1 MTVSPPDVEIGNE
14 IARERVIMSKQ
25 LFVDPN
31 VVRAPGKITFT
42 DIPVNT
48 YQKKVKDELGNFTTE
63 QFKNIYRDMLV
74 LREFETMIQEI
85 KTTSEYCGVS
95 YTHPGPA
102 HLGIGQEASAVGEAF
117 MLDVNDMIFG
127 SHRSHCDIL
136 AKGLSA
142 IEKLSDEELMNIMEN
157 FLDGKTPKV
166 AETEEHATVKDLA
179 INFLLYGAM
188 AEIFARETG
197 FNRGLGGSMHTFF
210 TPFGIYPNNA
220 IVGGSGTIA
229 MGAALYKRINRK
241 PGIVVANLGDGALGR
256 GPVMEALNMS
266 GMGQLTQLWE
276 DDMKGGLPVM
286 FNIFNNQY
294 GMGGQTVGETMAY
307 DAPARMGAG
316 FNPNQMNTER
326 VDGWNPLAVIDAY
339 KRKKQLLLEGKG
351 PCLLDVVTYRMSGHS
366 PSDSSSYRTKEE
378 IQAWWD
384 QDPIVEYR
392 KQLVEAGVATEAEC
406 DEIVKYVKDAILRN
420 FKLAIDE
427 TVSPRMNLDKN
438 PDELAD
444 MMFTNGHVESF
455 GGDTKPDVNMPM
467 EENPRVQAIAR
478 KERFGIDK
486 NGKPV
491 SKNKVYQLR
500 DGLFEAI
507 IDRFYKD
514 STLASWGEDV
524 RDWGGAFAVYRGLTE
539 ALPYHRL
546 FNSPI
551 SESAIVGGAV
561 GYAMAGGRALVEL
574 MYCDFLACA
583 GDEVFNQMAKWQAMS
598 ADIIKM
604 PVTLRVSVGSK
615 YGAQHS
621 QDWSALAAHIPGLK
635 LAFPATPY
643 DAKGLM
649 ATALAGTDP
658 VVFFESQ
665 RIYDV
670 GEQFH
675 EGGVP
680 AEYYEIPFGKADI
693 KRAGDDVTI
702 LTFGAVLYRA
712 LKAADELK
720 EKYGMTAEVID
731 ARTLVPFDYETVI
744 ASVKKTGRLVI
755 VTDACER
762 GSFASEVARQI
773 TEMAFDE
780 LDAPPVVVASKNWIT
795 PAHELEESFFPQPS
809 WILDAIDAK
818 IVPLKG
824 HVRTTNQT
832 LNQKLINER
841 KGV

>member
-1 MTVSPPDVEIGNE
+1 
-14 IARERVIMSKQ
+14 MSKQ

-31 VVRAPGKITFT
+31 ERRASGYIHFE
-42 DIPVNT
+42 DIPVNQ
-48 YQKKVKDELGNFTTE
+48 YKKTVKDELGNFTKE
-63 QFKNIYRDMLV
+63 QFVNIYRDMLT
-74 LREFETMIQEI
+74 LREFETMINLI
-85 KTTSEYCGVS
+85 KKTGEYKGIA
-95 YTHPGPA
+95 YNHPGPA
-102 HLGIGQEASAVGEAF
+102 HLSMGQEAAAVGEAF
-117 MLDVNDMIFG
+117 HLDVNDFIFG
-127 SHRSHCDIL
+127 SHRAHSDIL

-142 IEKLSDEELMNIMEN
+142 IEKLSDEALLDIMKN
-157 FLDGKTPKV
+157 FLDGKTYDVIKDEPH
-166 AETEEHATVKDLA
+166 ETVKDMA

-229 MGAALYKRINRK
+229 MGAALYKRVNRK
-241 PGIVVANLGDGALGR
+241 PGIVIANIGDGSLGR
-256 GPVMEALNMS
+256 GPVLEALNMS
-266 GMGQLTQLWE
+266 GMGQLTQLW
-276 DDMKGGLPVM
+276 DDEMKGGLPVM
-286 FNIFNNQY
+286 FNIVNNQY
-294 GMGGQTVGETMAY
+294 GMGGQTVGETMGY
-307 DAPARMGAG
+307 DMPARMGAG
-316 FNPNQMNTER
+316 FNPNQMLAER
-326 VDGWNPLAVIDAY
+326 VDGFNPLAVIEAY
-339 KRKKQLLLEGKG
+339 GRKKKLLLEGKG
-351 PCLLDVVTYRMSGHS
+351 PALLDVVTYRFAGHS

-378 IQAWWD
+378 IAAWEA
-384 QDPIVEYR
+384 QDPIIEYR
-392 KQLVEAGVATEAEC
+392 RQLIEAGVATEAEC
-406 DEIVKYVKDAILRN
+406 DAVVKYVEDAILRN
-420 FKLAIDE
+420 FKLSIDE
-427 TVSPRMNLDKN
+427 KISPRMDLVAN
-438 PDELAD
+438 PDAIAD
-444 MMFTNGHVESF
+444 LMFTNGHVESF
-455 GGDTKPDVNMPM
+455 GAPGQKPDVNMPM
-467 EENPRVQAIAR
+467 EENPRVQAIAK
-478 KERFGIDK
+478 KERWGINPD
-486 NGKPV
+486 GSLV

-514 STLASWGEDV
+514 PTLVAYGEDV

-551 SESAIVGGAV
+551 SESAIVGSAV

-574 MYCDFLACA
+574 MYCDFLGCA

-598 ADIIKM
+598 ADVIKM
-604 PVTLRVSVGSK
+604 PVVLRVSVGSK

-621 QDWSALAAHIPGLK
+621 QDWTSLTAHIPGLK
-635 LAFPATPY
+635 IAFPNTPY

-680 AEYYEIPFGKADI
+680 ADYYEIPFGKADI
-693 KRAGDDVTI
+693 KRPGKDVTI

-712 LKAADELK
+712 LKAADTLK
-720 EKYGMTAEVID
+720 DQYGLEAEVID
-731 ARTLVPFDYETVI
+731 ARTLVPFDYETI
-744 ASVKKTGRLVI
+744 IESVKKTGRLVI

-762 GSFASEVARQI
+762 GSFASEVARQV
-773 TEMAFDE
+773 TEMAFDY
-780 LDAPPVVVASKNWIT
+780 LDAPPVVVASRNWIT
-795 PAHELEESFFPQPS
+795 PAHELEEAFFPQPS
-809 WILDAIDAK
+809 WIIDAINAK
-818 IVPLKG
+818 ILPIPG
-824 HVRTTNQT
+824 YTNTTDQS
-832 LNQKLINER
+832 LAKKLDNEK

>member
-1 MTVSPPDVEIGNE
+1 
-14 IARERVIMSKQ
+14 MSKQ
-25 LFVDPN
+25 LFIDPN
-31 VVRAPGKITFT
+31 EMRKPGYVHFE
-42 DIPVNT
+42 DIPVNQ
-48 YQKKVKDELGNFTTE
+48 YQKQVKDEVASFTKE
-63 QFKNIYRDMLV
+63 QLINIYRDMLT
-74 LREFETMIQEI
+74 LREFETMINLI
-85 KTTSEYCGVS
+85 KTTGEYEGVA
-95 YTHPGPA
+95 YNHPGPA
-102 HLGIGQEASAVGEAF
+102 HLSMGQEAAAVGEAF
-117 MLDVNDMIFG
+117 HLDVNDFIFG
-127 SHRSHCDIL
+127 SHRAHSDIL

-142 IEKLSDEELMNIMEN
+142 IEKLSDQELLQIMEN
-157 FLDGKTPKV
+157 FLGGQTLRVVEKEPHD
-166 AETEEHATVKDLA
+166 TVKELA
-179 INFLLYGAM
+179 IDFLLYGAM

-229 MGAALYKRINRK
+229 TGASLYKRVNRK
-241 PGIVVANLGDGALGR
+241 PGIVVANIGDGSLGR
-256 GPVMEALNMS
+256 GPVLEALNMA
-266 GMGQLTQLWE
+266 GMGQLTKLWRE
-276 DDMKGGLPVM
+276 DMRGGLPVL

-294 GMGGQTVGETMAY
+294 GMGGQTNGETMAY
-307 DAPARMGAG
+307 DILARMGAG
-316 FNPNQMNTER
+316 FNPNQMHAER
-326 VDGWNPLAVIDAY
+326 VDGFNPLAVIEAY
-339 KRKKQLLLEGKG
+339 GRKKEILLKGEG
-351 PCLLDVVTYRMSGHS
+351 PVLLDVLTYRFAGHS

-378 IQAWWD
+378 IAAWEA
-384 QDPIVEYR
+384 QDPIIEYR
-392 KQLVEAGVATEAEC
+392 RQLIEAGVATEAEC
-406 DEIVKYVKDAILRN
+406 DQVVERVKALNLAN
-420 FKLAIDE
+420 FKLSIDE
-427 TVSPRMNLDKN
+427 SISPRMNLSVN
-438 PDELAD
+438 PDEIAD
-444 MMFTNGHVESF
+444 MMFTNGHVEAFS
-455 GGDTKPDVNMPM
+455 DAKPDVNMPL
-467 EENPRVQAIAR
+467 EENPRVQAIAK

-514 STLASWGEDV
+514 PTLVTYGEDV

-546 FNSPI
+546 FNAPI
-551 SESAIVGGAV
+551 SESAIVGSAV

-574 MYCDFLACA
+574 MYCDFLGCA
-583 GDEVFNQMAKWQAMS
+583 GDEVFNQMAKWQSMS
-598 ADIIKM
+598 ADVLKM

-621 QDWSALAAHIPGLK
+621 QDWTALTAHIPGLK
-635 LAFPATPY
+635 VAFPATPY

-649 ATALAGTDP
+649 ATSLSGTDP

-670 GEQFH
+670 GEMFH

-680 AEYYEIPFGKADI
+680 AQYYEIPFGKADV
-693 KRAGDDVTI
+693 KRPGKDVTI

-720 EKYGMTAEVID
+720 DKYGMEAEIID
-731 ARTLVPFDYETVI
+731 ARTLVPFDYDTLIE
-744 ASVKKTGRLVI
+744 SVKKTGRLVI

-762 GSFASEVARQI
+762 GSFASEVARQV

-780 LDAPPVVVASKNWIT
+780 LDAPPVVVASRNWIT
-795 PAHELEESFFPQPS
+795 PAHELEDAFFPQPS

-818 IVPLKG
+818 IVPLPG
-824 HVRTTNQT
+824 HVRVTNQT

>member
-1 MTVSPPDVEIGNE
+1 
-14 IARERVIMSKQ
+14 MSKQ

-31 VVRAPGKITFT
+31 VVRAPGVIHFE
-42 DIPVNT
+42 DIPVNQ
-48 YQKKVKDELGNFTTE
+48 YKKTVKDELGNFTKE
-63 QFKNIYRDMLV
+63 QLVTIYRDMLT
-74 LREFETMIQEI
+74 LREFETMINLI
-85 KTTSEYCGVS
+85 KTTGEYEGVA
-95 YTHPGPA
+95 YNHPGPA
-102 HLGIGQEASAVGEAF
+102 HLSMGQEAAAVGEAF
-117 MLDVNDMIFG
+117 HLDVNDFIFG
-127 SHRSHCDIL
+127 SHRAHSDIL

-142 IEKLSDEELMNIMEN
+142 IEKLSDDELMDIMKN
-157 FLDGKTPKV
+157 FLDGKTLKV
-166 AETEEHATVKDLA
+166 VEKQAHDSVKDLA
-179 INFLLYGAM
+179 IDFLLYGAM

-229 MGAALYKRINRK
+229 MGAALYKRVNRK
-241 PGIVVANLGDGALGR
+241 PGIVIANIGDGSLGR
-256 GPVMEALNMS
+256 GPVLEALNMS
-266 GMGQLTQLWE
+266 GMGQLTKLWR

-294 GMGGQTVGETMAY
+294 AMGGQTVGETMGY
-307 DAPARMGAG
+307 DAPARLGAG
-316 FNPNQMNTER
+316 FNPNQMLAER
-326 VDGWNPLAVIDAY
+326 VDGFNPLAVIEAY
-339 KRKKQLLLEGKG
+339 GRKKKLLLEGKG
-351 PCLLDVVTYRMSGHS
+351 PALLDVVTYRFAGHS

-378 IQAWWD
+378 IAAWEA
-384 QDPIVEYR
+384 QDPIIEYR
-392 KQLVEAGVATEAEC
+392 RQLIEAGVATEEEC
-406 DEIVKYVKDAILRN
+406 DAIVAKVKATNLRN
-420 FKLAIDE
+420 FKLSIDNS
-427 TVSPRMNLDKN
+427 VSPRMDLEAN
-438 PDELAD
+438 PDAIAD
-444 MMFTNGHVESF
+444 LMFTNGHVEKF
-455 GGDTKPDVNMPM
+455 GDAQPDVNMPM
-467 EENPRVQAIAR
+467 EENPRVQAIAK
-478 KERFGIDK
+478 KERWGIDK
-486 NGKPV
+486 DGKLV

-514 STLASWGEDV
+514 PTLVTYGEDV

-551 SESAIVGGAV
+551 SESAIVGSAV

-574 MYCDFLACA
+574 MYCDFLGCA

-604 PVTLRVSVGSK
+604 PVTLRVSIGSK

-621 QDWSALAAHIPGLK
+621 QDWTSLTAHIPGLK
-635 LAFPATPY
+635 IAFPATPY

-649 ATALAGTDP
+649 ASALVGTDP
-658 VVFFESQ
+658 VMFFESQ

-680 AEYYEIPFGKADI
+680 AEYYEIPFGKADV
-693 KRAGDDVTI
+693 KRAGKDVTI

-720 EKYGMTAEVID
+720 EKYGMEAEIID

-744 ASVKKTGRLVI
+744 ESVKKTGRLVI

-780 LDAPPVVVASKNWIT
+780 LDAPPVVVASRNWIT

-818 IVPLKG
+818 IVPLPG
-824 HVRTTNQT
+824 HVRVTDQSIEK
-832 LNQKLINER
+832 KLSNER
-841 KGV
+841 RGV